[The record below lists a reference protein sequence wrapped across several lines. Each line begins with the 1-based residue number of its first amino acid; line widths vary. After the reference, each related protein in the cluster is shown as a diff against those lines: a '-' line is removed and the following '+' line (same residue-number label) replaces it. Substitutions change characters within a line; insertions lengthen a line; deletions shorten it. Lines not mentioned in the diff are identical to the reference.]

1 MVKMICYEKIPQGNI
16 HIPVIFK
23 IFIMTDSTSL
33 DNILAI
39 IGQSSTDR
47 NIKKKIFTSSNVLL
61 LDIRRKL

>member
-23 IFIMTDSTSL
+23 IFIMMDSTSL

-47 NIKKKIFTSSNVLL
+47 NIKKKKFTSSNVLL

>member
-47 NIKKKIFTSSNVLL
+47 NIKKKKFTSSNVLL